1 MAISLL
7 SISSIEVINV
17 KISDGGMNDVQSA
30 SNGCFVFLVMIQY
43 WYFTI
48 YRLFVCVLLS
58 GSGLLKFMLFT
69 RPVLRE
75 REFSSIK
82 DGLASS
88 DTLYF
93 LLN

>member
-1 MAISLL
+1 M
-7 SISSIEVINV
+7 

-48 YRLFVCVLLS
+48 YRLFICVLLS
-58 GSGLLKFMLFT
+58 GSGLPKFMLFT

-75 REFSSIK
+75 RGSFSSIK
-82 DGLASS
+82 DGLTYS